1 MRRCLP
7 TGTGLQLGFA
17 TLSGSQVVLVPRPL
31 RARCVTAH
39 LCEAYSPTAPRPAV
53 LESSVNA
60 RVGDAAQLVNRVL
73 LVRNTAPSS
82 VLRTMED
89 PQHHSDTGTKNGH
102 HRFRRVNRQ
111 GRRLVPGV

>member
-60 RVGDAAQLVNRVL
+60 RVGDAAQLVNLRVAGSQYRA
-73 LVRNTAPSS
+73 VKRSPHDGRPAT
-82 VLRTMED
+82 
-89 PQHHSDTGTKNGH
+89 PQRHGNKEWPPPFSKS
-102 HRFRRVNRQ
+102 
-111 GRRLVPGV
+111 